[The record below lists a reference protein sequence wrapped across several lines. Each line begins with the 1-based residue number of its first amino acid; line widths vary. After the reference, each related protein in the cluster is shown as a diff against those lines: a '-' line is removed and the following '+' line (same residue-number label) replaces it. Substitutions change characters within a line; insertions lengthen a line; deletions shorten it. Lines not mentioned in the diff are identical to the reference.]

1 MADCS
6 TVWAGSKFS
15 IITVGCVC
23 LCSIYAFGNSGT
35 YVHLFNR
42 NTCVTEMKF
51 FGGQCQ
57 YIQLC
62 GCVGL
67 TNCVWLLHDLGSSTS
82 SSSSS
87 SLSRSRRG
95 PSNITHL
102 SHGRL
107 SAWRPT
113 RSSVSC
119 SKNLGSWTDSS
130 ALWPTYR
137 GSTAHRLNHF
147 FELKF
152 SCNSK
157 NRRFSLKFRNCFRKS
172 VPRYSRQILSLV
184 GLGAPRITHSKIW
197 TPALRF
203 FWKLGKNFFGGLEPK
218 FVASL
223 HHHVHGRQH
232 ASRGLQSD
240 GWNRFVA
247 GLG

>member
-15 IITVGCVC
+15 IITVGYVC
-23 LCSIYAFGNSGT
+23 LCSIYAFGNSCT

-51 FGGQCQ
+51 FDGQCQ

-87 SLSRSRRG
+87 SSSRSRRG
-95 PSNITHL
+95 PSNITYL
-102 SHGRL
+102 THGRL

-137 GSTAHRLNHF
+137 GGGSTAHRLNPFLNWSFRVTRKIVDFRWNFGF
-147 FELKF
+147 FPKK
-152 SCNSK
+152 C
-157 NRRFSLKFRNCFRKS
+157 
-172 VPRYSRQILSLV
+172 
-184 GLGAPRITHSKIW
+184 AKIQS
-197 TPALRF
+197 P
-203 FWKLGKNFFGGLEPK
+203 NFIPGGPWGSPYNAFQNLDSSP
-218 FVASL
+218 
-223 HHHVHGRQH
+223 
-232 ASRGLQSD
+232 
-240 GWNRFVA
+240 
-247 GLG
+247 